1 MPVEGRIERRAAE
14 RKGSGSRRSRRAQKT
29 EGATKASRIDLRV
42 SPKERDGL
50 KANAEALGLSLSAYV
65 LDATIYSSAAEGR
78 EPSILSIDPE
88 AARTRAELIAL
99 ERDLYVAVT
108 RIGANVNQIARA
120 LNVIAY
126 SGDDE
131 RPADEP
137 ERIRGAIDD
146 VERLAGECEGCVEAL
161 RRAVS
166 QAHRRGASH

>member
-1 MPVEGRIERRAAE
+1 MPVEGRIKRRAAE
-14 RKGSGSRRSRRAQKT
+14 RKGSGSRRGRRAKT
-29 EGATKASRIDLRV
+29 SSEDTKTTRIFVRV
-42 SPKERDGL
+42 TSKERDGL

-65 LDATIYSSAAEGR
+65 LDATIYSSSAEGR
-78 EPSILSIDPE
+78 EPSIFSVDPE

-99 ERDLYVAVT
+99 ERDLYAAVT
-108 RIGANVNQIARA
+108 RVGTNVNQIARA

-131 RPADEP
+131 RPADEA
-137 ERIRGAIDD
+137 ERIREAIAT
-146 VERLAGECEGCVEAL
+146 VERLAGECEGCIEAL

>member
-1 MPVEGRIERRAAE
+1 MPVKGRIERRAAE
-14 RKGSGSRRSRRAQKT
+14 RKGSGSKRGRNAPRL
-29 EGATKASRIDLRV
+29 EKAEKSARLNFRV
-42 SPKERDGL
+42 APKERDAL

-65 LDATIYSSAAEGR
+65 LDATIYSSTAEGR
-78 EPSILSIDPE
+78 EPSILSVDPE

-137 ERIRGAIDD
+137 ERIREAIDD